1 LRRWLR
7 HIRPAQDSEHAR
19 KHGKGSKVLH
29 GKRTNWLTIESQP
42 APEKALSQS
51 VIQSPLVLEDQ
62 LRQLIKQS
70 QAPVLAFLSQ

>member
-1 LRRWLR
+1 M
-7 HIRPAQDSEHAR
+7 PESTAKAAKFCME
-19 KHGKGSKVLH
+19 
-29 GKRTNWLTIESQP
+29 KRTNWLTIESQP